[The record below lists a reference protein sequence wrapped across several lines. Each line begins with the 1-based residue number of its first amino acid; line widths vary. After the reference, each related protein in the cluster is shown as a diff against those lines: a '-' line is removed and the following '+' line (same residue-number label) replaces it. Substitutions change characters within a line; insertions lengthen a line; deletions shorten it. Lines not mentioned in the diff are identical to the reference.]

1 MNKDTTTIS
10 LTEGCKKND
19 RLAQKNLYYGYYDA
33 VIRICI
39 ANTRN
44 EHDAVEV
51 LNNGFL
57 KVFKNIA
64 AYDAGKGSLYT
75 WIRKLIVNAA
85 IDFLKQRYAFE
96 EVKQPMNE
104 EADVAA
110 VDAMKDKFEEEQ
122 VQHILQTLPP
132 ATETIFRLFALDG
145 YSHKEI
151 AGFFFISEGTSKWH
165 VHQARVLLKKYL
177 LTAK

>member
-1 MNKDTTTIS
+1 MNRNKSTIS
-10 LTEGCKKND
+10 LIEGYRNNN

-33 VIRICI
+33 MIKICI
-39 ANTRN
+39 AYTRN

-85 IDFLKQRYAFE
+85 IDFLKQRSTIE
-96 EVKQPMNE
+96 DVKQPLNE
-104 EADVAA
+104 EADIAA
-110 VDAMKDKFEEEQ
+110 SDTMQYKFEEEQ
-122 VQHILQTLPP
+122 VAHILQTLPP
-132 ATETIFRLFALDG
+132 ATGTIFRLFALDG

-151 AGFFFISEGTSKWH
+151 AGFFSISEGTSKWH

-177 LTAK
+177 SIAK